1 MNPEHL
7 ITFSVVAEL
16 QSISR
21 AADVLHITQPAVSGQ
36 LKLLQERV
44 GEPLYLREG
53 RGIRLTAAGEGLLEH
68 ARRIRGDLEEARAY
82 CDRLKGIET
91 GSIGIGAST
100 TVMSYFLPH
109 LIADFGRLHP
119 HVRVSVTAG
128 NTMEIVEK
136 LPVLD
141 LGFVEGP
148 IRATALFEIIPW
160 REDEV
165 VAVIRRDHPLAGR
178 GRVALSEILN
188 HPLIYREAGSGV
200 RQLIENAID
209 ETGLEAH
216 VALELTGVEAVKE
229 AVRAEM
235 GIGFVSSMSLRHEDA
250 LLVGLGMD
258 PPLCRMLSILVPPPD
273 RRSRVSERFMK
284 HCLDFGN

>member
-16 QSISR
+16 QNISR

-36 LKLLQERV
+36 LRLLQERV
-44 GEPLYLREG
+44 GEPLYQREG

-68 ARRIRGDLEEARAY
+68 ARRVRGDLDEARAY

-100 TVMSYFLPH
+100 TVVSYFLPH

-119 HVRVSVTAG
+119 HVKISVTAG
-128 NTMEIVEK
+128 NTLEIVEK

-148 IRATALFEIIPW
+148 VRVAASFEIIPW

-165 VAVIRRDHPLAGR
+165 VAVIRQDHPLAGQ
-178 GRVALSEILN
+178 GRVALAEILN

-200 RQLIENAID
+200 RQLVENAIS
-209 ETGLEAH
+209 EAGLEAH
-216 VALELTGVEAVKE
+216 VAIELNGVEAVKE
-229 AVRAEM
+229 AVRSKM
-235 GIGFVSSMSLRHEDA
+235 GIGFVSRMSLRHENT
-250 LLVGLGMD
+250 LLVGLEVD
-258 PPLCRMLSILVPPPD
+258 PPLRRKISILVPPSG
-273 RRSRVSERFMK
+273 RRSRVSERFLE
-284 HCLDFGN
+284 HCLDSGN